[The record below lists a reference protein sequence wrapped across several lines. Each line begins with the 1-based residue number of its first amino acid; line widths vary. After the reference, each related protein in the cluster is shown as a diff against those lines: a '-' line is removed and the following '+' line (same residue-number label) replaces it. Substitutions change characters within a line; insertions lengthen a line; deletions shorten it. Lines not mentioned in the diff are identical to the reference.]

1 MARALGLKS
10 EGSSCLPNPVG
21 SPAFPGQPCPPHPPT
36 VRLYVE
42 AGVAT
47 PGGEPTWELARAAG
61 SARSLKPLSI
71 NCGSWSWSWRPLTAS
86 LPRHR
91 RSLIFQSEE
100 GGKKTLLLRPAPSN
114 WDLGKAFPFDRI
126 AHPWRSW
133 GKKKKK
139 LWDPILSLGEVA
151 ASSSSLLMPGR
162 TSHKPWAGEDPPR
175 NSSTPED
182 RGTTPRLL
190 GSRRTRR
197 PHRDTPRGPTSP
209 RQTPARFLQLA
220 LTHNISLWT
229 PVNY

>member
-1 MARALGLKS
+1 MNRAVVISRVYPHEPSCPTADSRDEDSQPSSGRAGVARALGRKS

-100 GGKKTLLLRPAPSN
+100 GGKKTLLRRPAPSN

-133 GKKKKK
+133 EKKKKK
-139 LWDPILSLGEVA
+139 TLGPHPE
-151 ASSSSLLMPGR
+151 
-162 TSHKPWAGEDPPR
+162 PW
-175 NSSTPED
+175 
-182 RGTTPRLL
+182 
-190 GSRRTRR
+190 
-197 PHRDTPRGPTSP
+197 
-209 RQTPARFLQLA
+209 
-220 LTHNISLWT
+220 
-229 PVNY
+229 

>member
-1 MARALGLKS
+1 MSLPVPQRTAAMRTASPVLGGPGWPGPWDARVRVALVSPTQLALQHFQ
-10 EGSSCLPNPVG
+10 GSR
-21 SPAFPGQPCPPHPPT
+21 APPPPT

-133 GKKKKK
+133 EKKKKK
-139 LWDPILSLGEVA
+139 TLGPHPE
-151 ASSSSLLMPGR
+151 
-162 TSHKPWAGEDPPR
+162 PW
-175 NSSTPED
+175 
-182 RGTTPRLL
+182 
-190 GSRRTRR
+190 
-197 PHRDTPRGPTSP
+197 
-209 RQTPARFLQLA
+209 
-220 LTHNISLWT
+220 
-229 PVNY
+229 

>member
-100 GGKKTLLLRPAPSN
+100 GGKKPSSSAQHHPTGTWGKLSLLIELPIHGEA
-114 WDLGKAFPFDRI
+114 GE
-126 AHPWRSW
+126 
-133 GKKKKK
+133 KKKKK

>member
-1 MARALGLKS
+1 MNRAVVISRVYPHEPSCPTADSRDEDSQPSSGRAGVARALGLKS

-100 GGKKTLLLRPAPSN
+100 GGKKPSSSAQHHPTGTWGKLSLLIELPIHGEA
-114 WDLGKAFPFDRI
+114 GE
-126 AHPWRSW
+126 
-133 GKKKKK
+133 KKKKT
-139 LWDPILSLGEVA
+139 LGPHPE
-151 ASSSSLLMPGR
+151 
-162 TSHKPWAGEDPPR
+162 PW
-175 NSSTPED
+175 
-182 RGTTPRLL
+182 
-190 GSRRTRR
+190 
-197 PHRDTPRGPTSP
+197 
-209 RQTPARFLQLA
+209 
-220 LTHNISLWT
+220 
-229 PVNY
+229 